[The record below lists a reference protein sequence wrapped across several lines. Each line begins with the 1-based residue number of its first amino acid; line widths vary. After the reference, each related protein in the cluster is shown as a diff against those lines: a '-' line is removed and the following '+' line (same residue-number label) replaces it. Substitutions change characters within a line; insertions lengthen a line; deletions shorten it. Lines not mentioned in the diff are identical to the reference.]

1 MVIVKLGGSLY
12 QATEL
17 QHWLTAL
24 KKLSQQ
30 QNIIIVPGGGPFAD
44 QVRNAQQLHG
54 FNDSYAHHMA
64 ILAMSQF
71 GILLSGLL
79 PNCLTF
85 SFPTKHTA
93 ADHPLSI
100 WLPDKQLLDQPNL
113 AQNWDIT
120 SDSLALWLAQQ
131 CRADKLTLI
140 KCHPP
145 EQITSIDNLN
155 KKGFIDNAFST
166 LLSQHPIPTE
176 VIAADHYQQFTLD
189 LPINPLHS

>member
-1 MVIVKLGGSLY
+1 MVVVKLGGSLY
-12 QATEL
+12 QTTEL
-17 QHWLTAL
+17 QHWLTTL

-44 QVRNAQQLHG
+44 QVRKAQQQHG
-54 FNDSYAHHMA
+54 FNDSDAHHMA
-64 ILAMSQF
+64 ILAMAQF
-71 GILLSGLL
+71 GILISGLL
-79 PNCLTF
+79 PNCQTF

-93 ADHPLSI
+93 TKYPLSI
-100 WLPDKQLLDQPNL
+100 WLPDKQLLDQPDL

-145 EQITSIDNLN
+145 EQVSAINQLN
-155 KKGFIDNAFST
+155 QMGLIDNAFSA
-166 LLSQHPIPTE
+166 LASRQAIPTE
-176 VIAADHYQQFTLD
+176 VIAAEHYQQLTLD
-189 LPINPLHS
+189 LPKNPLHA